1 MRIVIVGAGAIGSL
15 FGALLARG
23 GHEVMFIDPR
33 EEVVAAINRQGIGL
47 SAFGSDPDTVTFIA
61 ANATSDASALE
72 GCDALL
78 LTVKAFDTLAAMRS
92 VAHLITQESP
102 IVTLQTALGTLEL
115 MQKVE
120 RRRNVVAGLTF
131 MAAVALGPG
140 RVRQGGWGETCL
152 GELDGTISSRATR
165 LAQTFNEAGI
175 ETKTVT
181 EILDRLWCKA
191 IIHAAINP
199 VSAILRVKNGRLLE
213 KMESISLMKRLVDEG
228 RAVAAACGIEL
239 HYEDLYELLFES
251 CRRTADHASS
261 MLQDLLSNRR
271 TEIDYLNG
279 ALYRYGTERSVTVTT
294 QQSVIELVRL
304 LEKWGPDRD

>member
-1 MRIVIVGAGAIGSL
+1 MRIVIVGAGAIGGL

-23 GHEVMFIDPR
+23 GQEVVFIDPR

-47 SAFGSDPDTVTFIA
+47 SAFGSDPDAVTFIA
-61 ANATSDASALE
+61 ARATSDAQTVE
-72 GCDALL
+72 VCDAIL
-78 LTVKAFDTLAAMRS
+78 LTVKAFDTLAATRS

-115 MQKVE
+115 MQRVE
-120 RRRNVVAGLTF
+120 RRSNIMAGFTF

-140 RVRQGGWGETCL
+140 RVRQGGWGTTYL
-152 GELDGTISSRATR
+152 GELDGTISPRAAR
-165 LAQTFNEAGI
+165 MSQIFNEVGI
-175 ETKTVT
+175 ETEAVK
-181 EILDRLWCKA
+181 EILGRLWCKA

-213 KMESISLMKRLVDEG
+213 KMESISLMKRLIDEG
-228 RAVAAACGIEL
+228 RTVAAACGIEL
-239 HYEDLYELLFES
+239 HYDDLYELLFES

-279 ALYRYGTERSVTVTT
+279 ALYRYGIAHSVAVPT
-294 QQSVIELVRL
+294 QQTVIELVRL
-304 LEKWGPDRD
+304 LDKWGPDRD